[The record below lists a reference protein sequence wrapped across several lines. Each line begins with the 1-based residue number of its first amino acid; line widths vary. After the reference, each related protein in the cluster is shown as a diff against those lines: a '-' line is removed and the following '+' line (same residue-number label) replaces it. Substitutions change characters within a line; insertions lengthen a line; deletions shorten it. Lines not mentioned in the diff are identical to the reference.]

1 MSETANFESAQALF
15 CAIAD
20 KVGSSK
26 INKVLNLES
35 YQSYPDFRL
44 THIKII
50 DEIFDKKKIDVD
62 VNRKTIEEFL
72 TKNKSWYISSVKI
85 AVKLI
90 NDLSDV
96 VDSDFSDIMKPGYQR
111 NYIRGDK
118 DVVGTIDKLYN
129 IANANTKKNLEL
141 MKIPAFGDINKWSP
155 ADIYYASKT
164 AKKDILAELGK
175 TLKKTSYSF
184 PELNTFISK
193 LINSGDLLPLSLK
206 KATSTVKIVPV
217 NFDMD
222 VRTKMIDGIY
232 PKKSK
237 KIQGGLWCTK
247 NQKIKTGFES
257 FTKYPE
263 SNEVSSIKKEKAIPG
278 IPKEY
283 GEPASKEEQD
293 KIPSSSLYVSVS
305 GSFSRNTEVG
315 FIQMRHDRSNGSW
328 KVDYSP
334 TQSGGRGGS
343 VVSSVMF
350 AKLLAFSDPAVASQF
365 ETAFDTGNE
374 KFRAAKKELEKY
386 KDDIRALNKSRIQK
400 KAKKSFNGKV
410 IEDHTTLF
418 QSSKRTCYDYIRGEL
433 SSILVTNKVNAIL
446 QKWFKD
452 NSKPGTGKK
461 IDKPNPVDDFIRI
474 LYRYVTSRS
483 ETSAKFVIAK

>member
-129 IANANTKKNLEL
+129 IANTNTKKNLEL

-184 PELNTFISK
+184 PELTTFVSK

-257 FTKYPE
+257 FAKYPE

-283 GEPASKEEQD
+283 GEPASKSELD
-293 KIPSSSLYVSVS
+293 KVPSSSIYISVS
-305 GSFSRNTEVG
+305 SSSTRNSEVG
-315 FIQMRHDRSNGSW
+315 YIQMRHDRSNGSW

-334 TQSGGRGGS
+334 SGSGGRGGS
-343 VVSSVMF
+343 VVSHKMF
-350 AKLLAFSDPAVASQF
+350 SKLLNFADPAVASEF
-365 ETAFDTGNE
+365 LSAYEKGN
-374 KFRAAKKELEKY
+374 AKYKEALKKLEKY
-386 KDDIRALNKSRIQK
+386 KILIRKLNVDRK
-400 KAKKSFNGKV
+400 KDPKLYGIS
-410 IEDHTTLF
+410 LF
-418 QSSKRTCYDYIRGEL
+418 QNPKRTSYDYVRGEL
-433 SSILVTNKVNAIL
+433 SSILVTNKVSDIL
-446 QKWFKD
+446 QKWFTT
-452 NSKPGTGKK
+452 NNV
-461 IDKPNPVDDFIRI
+461 IDGDKTNKVDDFIRI